1 MLLAAR
7 GEEFPITRF
16 ALQFTYKF
24 RPTLLVSWWREEYRR
39 IGEKTS
45 EQDENQEQTH
55 ALMTPV
61 RESNLRHISGKRA
74 APPLRHSGL

>member
-1 MLLAAR
+1 MLAAR
-7 GEEFPITRF
+7 GEEFPITCLT
-16 ALQFTYKF
+16 LQFTYKF

-45 EQDENQEQTH
+45 EQDENREQTH

-74 APPLRHSGL
+74 VSPLRHPGL